1 MPINADKPNLWK
13 KDVAASVDLYNTWFV
28 SFAPTTY
35 RETRART
42 TEQVKQ
48 SFEYLNNLRNMTPA
62 KLSESPS
69 VLPTLRM
76 CTAPPIAR
84 DRLIGLAKVNSNL
97 VHSME
102 EAGRLPPRMDSREQA
117 RQLAN
122 IAEILRRLLDADL
135 FPWLERGGEPTET
148 EIYRAATIVADRLTG
163 AVADPVIRN
172 AQEQEQLRKIDEF
185 LRRLGYEH
193 KAPPAGGALTVM
205 EPQLAYE
212 HKAPPARGALTI
224 MEPRTFTFRLNV
236 PVGEAGR
243 RVNIPIDVVIQPKK
257 PRPNRLPILIEA
269 KSAGDFTN
277 TNKRRKEEAQ
287 KIHQLRATYGNELQ
301 FILFLRGYFDTG
313 YLGYEAAEGLDWI
326 WEHRMD
332 DLLHLGI

>member
-1 MPINADKPNLWK
+1 LDGGILGIGSMAINADKPKLWNQ
-13 KDVAASVDLYNTWFV
+13 DIAASVDLYNSWFV
-28 SFAPTTY
+28 SFAPATY
-35 RETRART
+35 RRTRART
-42 TEQVKQ
+42 TEQVRK
-48 SFEYLNNLRNMTPA
+48 SLENLNNLREITPE
-62 KLSESPS
+62 KLFQFPE
-69 VLPTLRM
+69 VLPTIRM
-76 CTAPPIAR
+76 STAPPIAR

-102 EAGRLPPRMDSREQA
+102 EAGRLPPRMESREQA
-117 RQLAN
+117 RQLTN
-122 IAEILRRLLDADL
+122 MAEILRRLLDVDL

-172 AQEQEQLRKIDEF
+172 AQEHEQLRKIEEF
-185 LRRLGYEH
+185 LRGLGYEH
-193 KAPPAGGALTVM
+193 KAPAAGSKLKAM
-205 EPQLAYE
+205 EP
-212 HKAPPARGALTI
+212 G
-224 MEPRTFTFRLNV
+224 TFTFRHNV

-243 RVNIPIDVVIQPKK
+243 RVNIPIDVVIQQKK

-287 KIHQLRATYGNELQ
+287 KIHQLRATYGNEIQ
-301 FILFLRGYFDTG
+301 FILFLRGYFDSG